1 MYCEKE
7 IKWMDINTDAATQD
21 MDVRFAALKL
31 IELLCKEGSISE
43 EVCQSVLR
51 EQGDIVDGV
60 SFA

>member
-1 MYCEKE
+1 
-7 IKWMDINTDAATQD
+7 MDINTDAATQD

>member
-1 MYCEKE
+1 MTTRATLKGFLEE
-7 IKWMDINTDAATQD
+7 HAATQD

-31 IELLCKEGSISE
+31 IELLCREGSISE